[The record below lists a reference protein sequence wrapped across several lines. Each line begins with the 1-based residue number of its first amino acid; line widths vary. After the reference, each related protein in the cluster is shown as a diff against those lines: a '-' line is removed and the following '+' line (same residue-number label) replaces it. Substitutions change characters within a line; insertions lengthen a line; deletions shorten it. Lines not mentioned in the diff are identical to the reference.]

1 MFLEVGGGVRMW
13 EAARDSKLVQSNPWW
28 AQNNRAELV
37 VEQKWPQGQCM
48 KQSGSFKVLK
58 QGLDSFYWMLDEPPT
73 SSITCSEEESPF
85 GNWLRSKIASSIAQ
99 QLSQRT
105 KSFQSRRFL
114 SHGQDAKLSSE
125 VVCRTQKKY
134 GLLGRTQRRIRT
146 PLWRAFVTIYFYS
159 QRCCFFRA
167 LASHKELE
175 QNWFQR
181 MPLMDQGQRS
191 PPFLLTIQRVGR
203 QFCVSLPLR

>member
-1 MFLEVGGGVRMW
+1 
-13 EAARDSKLVQSNPWW
+13 
-28 AQNNRAELV
+28 
-37 VEQKWPQGQCM
+37 M

-58 QGLDSFYWMLDEPPT
+58 QGLDSFYLMLDEPPT
-73 SSITCSEEESPF
+73 SSITFSEEESPF

-134 GLLGRTQRRIRT
+134 GLLGRTQLAT
-146 PLWRAFVTIYFYS
+146 YTHTAVTGL
-159 QRCCFFRA
+159 RHH
-167 LASHKELE
+167 L
-175 QNWFQR
+175 
-181 MPLMDQGQRS
+181 
-191 PPFLLTIQRVGR
+191 FLFSEVL
-203 QFCVSLPLR
+203 FL